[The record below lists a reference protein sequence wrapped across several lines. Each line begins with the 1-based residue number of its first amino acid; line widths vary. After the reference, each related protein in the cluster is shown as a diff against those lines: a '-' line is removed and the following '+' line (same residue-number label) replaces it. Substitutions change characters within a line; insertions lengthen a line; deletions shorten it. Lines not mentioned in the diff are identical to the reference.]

1 MIEKE
6 LKGLK
11 AIPVETEELF
21 MMFPET
27 NYRGT
32 MTGTQVPCL
41 NMGKARKFKI
51 RNADDT
57 NFLRPFLLYR
67 GKVIF
72 LTERCHDWM
81 VERNYAIWQPGV
93 MWLSIREEGNVWK
106 AGFIS
111 EEKPGF
117 PDMDML
123 VRAVAEALGR
133 KRSTSEYR
141 MTAKR
146 DRHNFLLEYVMPD
159 FEENLKKIYRKDTHT
174 GVLFEYDADR
184 GDCSC
189 MPFYDSDVRRTTGKR
204 ERVFKADPDA
214 LYREVNRCL
223 GEIVLAME
231 G

>member
-6 LKGLK
+6 MKNLK
-11 AIPVETEELF
+11 AIPVETKELF

-41 NMGKARKFKI
+41 NMGKARKFRIK
-51 RNADDT
+51 NADNA

-67 GKVIF
+67 GKAIF
-72 LTERCHDWM
+72 ITDRCHDWM
-81 VERNYAIWQPGV
+81 VERNYAVWQSESGV
-93 MWLSIREEGNVWK
+93 MWLSIKEEGNVWK
-106 AGFIS
+106 VGFVS

-117 PDMDML
+117 PDMDMV

-133 KRSTSEYR
+133 KRSTAEYR

-159 FEENLKKIYRKDTHT
+159 FEENLKKIYKTDTHT

-189 MPFYDSDVRRTTGKR
+189 MPFYDSDVRRTGRR
-204 ERVFKADPDA
+204 ERIFETDD
-214 LYREVNRCL
+214 LYRAVNRCL

-231 G
+231 A